1 MKQAAASETDS
12 PRQIELYY
20 ELQYF
25 ATAAAL
31 RLLVHLCRPLSVVF
45 ELPAR
50 KGDSSE
56 RAPAKDCDE
65 DALVAL
71 GDCDPEKQPV
81 KLVSSRRRLV
91 AD

>member
-31 RLLVHLCRPLSVVF
+31 RLLVHLCRPLSVVC

-56 RAPAKDCDE
+56 RGGAKACNE
-65 DALVAL
+65 DVLVTRGA
-71 GDCDPEKQPV
+71 
-81 KLVSSRRRLV
+81 SSRAVYAKALRIV
-91 AD
+91 